1 MRDPWQITDYRIGK
15 VILLHVI
22 DRFDTAASGAPENP
36 SESRGDGAEPSSA
49 GPGTGGIEQDRQGAL
64 TASCTGRMRPR
75 EMGGREEL
83 VLCKG
88 APGALIVFILG
99 A

>member
-36 SESRGDGAEPSSA
+36 SESRGDGAEPSRQQRWPRHRGHRARQA
-49 GPGTGGIEQDRQGAL
+49 GCPDGQLHGQDASPRDGRTAGAGAL
-64 TASCTGRMRPR
+64 
-75 EMGGREEL
+75 
-83 VLCKG
+83 
-88 APGALIVFILG
+88 
-99 A
+99 